1 MGDRLLPAQEE
12 RYIDDIIPPAVLP
25 EARRIAEANGRYL
38 SAEDMIALPPG
49 VVTYNRDTDRAGLEV
64 NTYRGLLAYYWNFLN
79 NPFTLASGVL
89 PHPGPLHAESR
100 LIIPALLDIMRKGY
114 LTLDSQPGALVF
126 NRVGGTQYIQCPY
139 LFIITPVAF
148 YEQICKCIDDNPAIS
163 RINYPDTPD
172 DLNNFPSIPDAI
184 KSGCRRICIGIRN
197 IHILKENL
205 SNGIIPPNTQGYL
218 NFILSDKNI
227 FFTKISECLPDI
239 TAHIGGRHFRHQK
252 RKQYK
257 TRHSKHQKRKQ
268 CKTRRSCR
276 S

>member
-12 RYIDDIIPPAVLP
+12 RYIDPIPPAVLP

-38 SAEDMIALPPG
+38 DAEDMSALPPG
-49 VVTYNRDTDRAGLEV
+49 VVTYNPDTDHAGQEV
-64 NTYRGLLAYYWNFLN
+64 NTYRGLLAYYWNFLS

-89 PHPGPLHAESR
+89 PHPGPLNAESR
-100 LIIPALLDIMRKGY
+100 LINPALLAIMQKGY

-126 NRVGGTQYIQCPY
+126 NRVRGTQYIQCPY
-139 LFIITPVAF
+139 LFIITPVGF
-148 YEQICKCIDDNPAIS
+148 YDQICACIDANPAIS
-163 RINYPDTPD
+163 RINYPDTPI
-172 DLNNFPSIPDAI
+172 DLDNFRSIPPAI

-197 IHILKENL
+197 IHILNDNL
-205 SNGIIPPNTQGYL
+205 SRGIIPANTQSYL
-218 NFILSDKNI
+218 NFILSNQNT
-227 FFTKISECLPDI
+227 FFTKIFDCLPDI

-257 TRHSKHQKRKQ
+257 TR
-268 CKTRRSCR
+268 RSCR